1 LADGSRPVIAQVGD
15 PTIGFVSGLG
25 AIYHDSLLPGQQNGS
40 FFLVDDTI
48 RNNRPLDLLVS
59 FSNPVSYVSAEIF
72 DIEFRPSDGTEE
84 RWMIE
89 IYDNNNNVLD
99 SQMLDRMTPGTGDGL
114 ATPFSFSRGF
124 TDIGGMRISYQGDA
138 TGGPGFGFDNFYA
151 GVEPIPEPSSVLIL
165 LGCVP
170 GYLVRRRAMR
180 SVQN

>member
-1 LADGSRPVIAQVGD
+1 
-15 PTIGFVSGLG
+15 
-25 AIYHDSLLPGQQNGS
+25 LLPGQQNGS

-59 FSNPVSYVSAEIF
+59 FTSPVSFVSAEIF

-89 IYDNNNNVLD
+89 IYDGSNNLLD

-114 ATPFSFSRGF
+114 ATPFSFSRGIA
-124 TDIGGMRISYQGDA
+124 DIGGMRISYQGDA

-151 GVEPIPEPSSVLIL
+151 GVEPIPEPMTAVYL

-170 GYLVRRRAMR
+170 VYLLKRRRPR
-180 SVQN
+180 QDSSSSL